1 LTSSALPAPG
11 GFATGAPPS
20 AAALWSRAHAAFTL
34 APVTRRLR
42 FGSHLIDLATRELS
56 EDGRLR
62 PLSPRVFDCLAYLI
76 EHRDRAIGRDELMAA
91 VWGKADVADTQLAQV
106 MLKAR
111 RAVGDSGETQQ
122 AIRTVAGFGY
132 RWIAEVVP
140 CEEPAEPVPAE
151 PLPAAAPA
159 ADADAAPLA
168 DPAVAAAEPTRPA
181 PSAPARDPGRRVALA
196 VAVLVLVGI
205 ALAAL
210 WLRHRSAA
218 TPAPAVPARSGA
230 PAGPVQPDDL
240 IAVLPASVDA
250 PAEWTWLRLGVME
263 FVAGRLRQAGQRVAP
278 SENVVS
284 MLRHDAAAG
293 ELSERVERALSP
305 RWQIAARLRRADAG
319 WTVDLDLRE
328 RGGAVRSFPA
338 RADEPMAAAR
348 IAADLLAAAL
358 GAAAPADAAPGP
370 GPAEEERLSRID
382 AALLIDDLENA
393 QRLITTAP
401 AAMRATPELRLREA
415 EIDFVAGRN
424 EEAGQVLTRLLDDLP
439 AETYPL
445 LRARIVSGL
454 GAVHVRLG
462 EIAQAEQ
469 DTSTALA
476 LLEGRGDPILIGKTH
491 MRRGVARSL
500 LERYDDALADF
511 AQARIAMQLAGD
523 SLGLAQVELNEG
535 ALNGMRNHPDAAL
548 TSFERAADQLERFG
562 VPNELATALTNQ
574 VVAHRALLQ
583 PRAALAASE
592 RGMALLA
599 GPLTIDTAHLIQLRR
614 AQALLDVGRWRE
626 ADGLLGE
633 LARAID
639 PVREPGSA
647 PLVAI
652 ERARLALTRDQA
664 EQALALV
671 APVLDEALGP
681 ELENAQAEAWTIA
694 LRAQR
699 RLGRIGEATAG
710 IERFGAWA
718 EPSTNSSVR
727 IRLALAQAEQA
738 FAEGRVAAAD
748 ALYAQAL
755 SDANRQNVPLDLAE
769 VAIAYADSLIAR
781 DELRRAVP
789 IAGQLDRFAT
799 EDFDCALLQ
808 ARLYLALGQ
817 AQAGRTAL
825 DRARLLAGERP
836 LPIATA
842 DAAP

>member
-1 LTSSALPAPG
+1 MTSSALSAPG

-76 EHRDRAIGRDELMAA
+76 ENRDRAIGRDELMAA

-132 RWIAEVVP
+132 RWVAEVVP
-140 CEEPAEPVPAE
+140 CEESAEPSAAEPVTVAE
-151 PLPAAAPA
+151 PLPE
-159 ADADAAPLA
+159 AAPLA
-168 DPAVAAAEPTRPA
+168 DPTVVVTEPATPLPSASRPA
-181 PSAPARDPGRRVALA
+181 PDRRVALA
-196 VAVLVLVGI
+196 IAVLVLVGI

-210 WLRHRSAA
+210 WLRQRAPAA
-218 TPAPAVPARSGA
+218 PPAPAVRSGTNG
-230 PAGPVQPDDL
+230 GPVQPDDL
-240 IAVLPASVDA
+240 IAVLPATVDA

-305 RWQIAARLRRADAG
+305 RWQIAARLRRADTG

-358 GAAAPADAAPGP
+358 GAAAPAGAAPGP

-401 AAMRATPELRLREA
+401 DAMRVTPELRLREA

-439 AETYPL
+439 AETFPL
-445 LRARIVSGL
+445 LRARVVSGL

-469 DTSTALA
+469 DTSAALA

-574 VVAHRALLQ
+574 VVAHRALMQ

-639 PVREPGSA
+639 PAREPGSA

-652 ERARLALTRDQA
+652 ERARLALARDQA
-664 EQALALV
+664 DQALALA

-699 RLGRIGEATAG
+699 RLGRGGDAAAA

-789 IAGQLDRFAT
+789 IAGQLDRFAA

-808 ARLYLALGQ
+808 ARLFLALGQ
-817 AQAGRTAL
+817 TQAGRSAL
-825 DRARLLAGERP
+825 DRARALAGERP

>member
-1 LTSSALPAPG
+1 M
-11 GFATGAPPS
+11 
-20 AAALWSRAHAAFTL
+20 
-34 APVTRRLR
+34 TRRLR

-151 PLPAAAPA
+151 PVPAAAPA

-168 DPAVAAAEPTRPA
+168 DPAVAAAAPTRPA

>member
-1 LTSSALPAPG
+1 MTSSALPAPG

-76 EHRDRAIGRDELMAA
+76 ENRDRAIGRDELMAA

-132 RWIAEVVP
+132 RWVAEVVP
-140 CEEPAEPVPAE
+140 CEEPAEPATAE
-151 PLPAAAPA
+151 PVPAAAPA
-159 ADADAAPLA
+159 SDEAPLA
-168 DPAVAAAEPTRPA
+168 DPAVAAAEPAMPA
-181 PSAPARDPGRRVALA
+181 TAAPLRAPGRRTALA
-196 VAVLVLVGI
+196 VAVLVLIGI

-210 WLRHRSAA
+210 WLRHRAPTA
-218 TPAPAVPARSGA
+218 PPAPAVRSGTTG
-230 PAGPVQPDDL
+230 GPVQADDL
-240 IAVLPASVDA
+240 IAVLPATVDA
-250 PAEWTWLRLGVME
+250 PAEWAWLRLGVME
-263 FVAGRLRQAGQRVAP
+263 FIAGRLRQADQRVAP

-284 MLRHDAAAG
+284 MLRNDAAAG

-305 RWQIAARLRRADAG
+305 RWQIAARLRRADTG

-328 RGGAVRSFPA
+328 RGGTVRSFPA

-348 IAADLLAAAL
+348 IAVDLLAAAL
-358 GAAAPADAAPGP
+358 GAAAPAATAPGP

-401 AAMRATPELRLREA
+401 DALRATPELRLREA

-445 LRARIVSGL
+445 LRARVVSGL

-469 DTSTALA
+469 DTSDALA

-639 PVREPGSA
+639 PAREPGSA
-647 PLVAI
+647 PLVAV
-652 ERARLALTRDQA
+652 ERARLALARDQA

-699 RLGRIGEATAG
+699 RLGRSGDAAAG

-718 EPSTNSSVR
+718 EASTNSSVR
-727 IRLALAQAEQA
+727 IQFALAQAEQA

-769 VAIAYADSLIAR
+769 VAIAYADNLIAR

-789 IAGQLDRFAT
+789 VAGQLDRFAA
-799 EDFDCALLQ
+799 EDFDSAVLQ
-808 ARLYLALGQ
+808 ARLFLALGQ
-817 AQAGRTAL
+817 AQAGRSAL

-836 LPIATA
+836 LPITTA